1 MKKQLINEVARM
13 KRLAGLITE
22 SQYER
27 LLKETQQFS
36 IKDIVAGKARNNEEN
51 NSIEDYKE
59 GMKVVPNM
67 FYGST
72 DEVTENMGTVTGTSG
87 GKVQYKKISG
97 DDHAH
102 APADL
107 IIITGQAT
115 TNEIFGFGKSKG
127 NPNNLKV
134 GDNVTYTASN
144 GNDGYNGK
152 YIVGKILS
160 SDSNGATI
168 GIYKDTGEPHTSMKP
183 EQKKVSIYAKPA
195 ELKESNLSEYE
206 DLGQGDDR
214 NYDTKDH
221 IYGTFKEWLQGLIE
235 RYKSLGATVSEIGV
249 DVNNVTPE
257 EFVKAMYKKGNGKRY
272 DMQAPIDNPG
282 RNVQQSYKAFSYQ
295 KPKIVAGQTLGKYG
309 EWDMTAGKNGVGTV
323 FSTSNTPK
331 SPEVY
336 TKSDN
341 ETDKRSGYDFDR
353 SMEEAIK
360 SDDMTIT
367 EAFGKAGIDLSSPCV
382 TVDDSGYATEYM
394 EAQEALDSL
403 EMDRAR
409 AEEEDPNFNNQ
420 EGIGYEFPGQDIN
433 QGHGELMGDD
443 EPETK
448 GMNFKLSVTFSDASL
463 TEIWQ

>member
-13 KRLAGLITE
+13 RRLAGLITE
-22 SQYER
+22 SQYE
-27 LLKETQQFS
+27 
-36 IKDIVAGKARNNEEN
+36 
-51 NSIEDYKE
+51 
-59 GMKVVPNM
+59 
-67 FYGST
+67 
-72 DEVTENMGTVTGTSG
+72 
-87 GKVQYKKISG
+87 
-97 DDHAH
+97 
-102 APADL
+102 
-107 IIITGQAT
+107 
-115 TNEIFGFGKSKG
+115 
-127 NPNNLKV
+127 
-134 GDNVTYTASN
+134 
-144 GNDGYNGK
+144 
-152 YIVGKILS
+152 
-160 SDSNGATI
+160 ATI
-168 GIYKDTGEPHTSMKP
+168 AENEDGEY
-183 EQKKVSIYAKPA
+183 V
-195 ELKESNLSEYE
+195 

-214 NYDTKDH
+214 NYDTAEHIHSNFNDWLKDL
-221 IYGTFKEWLQGLIE
+221 TE
-235 RYKSLGATVSEIGV
+235 RYKSLGTTVNEIGV
-249 DVNNVTPE
+249 DISNVTPE

-282 RNVQQSYKAFSYQ
+282 RDVYQAYKAFSYQ

-341 ETDKRSGYDFDR
+341 ETDKRSGYAFDR

-367 EAFGKAGIDLSSPCV
+367 EAFGKAGIDLSAPCV

-403 EMDRAR
+403 EIDRAR

-420 EGIGYEFPGQDIN
+420 EGIGYEFPGRDIN
-433 QGHGELMGDD
+433 QGQGELMGDD
-443 EPETK
+443 ELKTE